1 MTAYRINDQ
10 VTVTHDTHGNTWTGQ
25 VVNAF
30 PAGDRLIYAVRPD
43 GAGPEHPGF
52 PVEDEQMALVEPE
65 MLPGGAS

>member
-1 MTAYRINDQ
+1 MSTYRIGAD
-10 VTVTHDTHGNTWTGQ
+10 VTVTHDTHGNTWTGS

-52 PVEDEQMALVEPE
+52 LVEDEQMVPAETE
-65 MLPGGAS
+65 RA